1 MCVSDDSNLANRCYH
16 PSEVRKADGGLVID
30 KDWYIKHQILPPISR
45 LCGPME
51 GTDAQQLAF
60 HLGLDMSKYP
70 VHSAGGERCPC
81 FVRQRV
87 TENVLSFRSVDR

>member
-1 MCVSDDSNLANRCYH
+1 MSDDANLANRCFH
-16 PSEVRKADGGLVID
+16 PSEVRKADGALVID

-51 GTDAQQLAF
+51 GTDAQQLAY

-70 VHSAGGERCPC
+70 VHSAGGER
-81 FVRQRV
+81 
-87 TENVLSFRSVDR
+87 RSVGFVFCCCCGVREF